1 MSSSERGTKESELIS
16 ALVRLGRPKYDAT
29 TVCEAAGVDREVGDR
44 LWRGLGFPDVPEG
57 VLLYTDA
64 DARALRLAAQGLSDL
79 GEPERDQALDL
90 ILQEARII
98 SAHFAAVC
106 DAELDA
112 LAGLAEL
119 GVRRELQEE
128 ALREGIENS
137 QLGWLIFYVL
147 RRELDEAV
155 RRRSSLN
162 ATGNVARERLS
173 VAFVDLSG
181 FTAASEER
189 GVHELGQMLA
199 EFEALVFDV
208 VAEADAR
215 VVKLLGDEAMFV
227 GPEPGAMVHAA
238 LEIIDRAGRTLLPAH
253 GGMAHGN
260 LLRRGGDYFGRAV
273 NIASR
278 INRIAAAG
286 ELLVDTPTRSLLP
299 DDLGIATQSFG
310 EFELKGLGAD
320 VLWLV
325 RAVCQEHPG
334 SP

>member
-1 MSSSERGTKESELIS
+1 M
-16 ALVRLGRPKYDAT
+16 
-29 TVCEAAGVDREVGDR
+29 
-44 LWRGLGFPDVPEG
+44 
-57 VLLYTDA
+57 
-64 DARALRLAAQGLSDL
+64 
-79 GEPERDQALDL
+79 
-90 ILQEARII
+90 
-98 SAHFAAVC
+98 
-106 DAELDA
+106 
-112 LAGLAEL
+112 
-119 GVRRELQEE
+119 
-128 ALREGIENS
+128 
-137 QLGWLIFYVL
+137 
-147 RRELDEAV
+147 
-155 RRRSSLN
+155 
-162 ATGNVARERLS
+162 
-173 VAFVDLSG
+173 
-181 FTAASEER
+181 
-189 GVHELGQMLA
+189 HELGQMLA